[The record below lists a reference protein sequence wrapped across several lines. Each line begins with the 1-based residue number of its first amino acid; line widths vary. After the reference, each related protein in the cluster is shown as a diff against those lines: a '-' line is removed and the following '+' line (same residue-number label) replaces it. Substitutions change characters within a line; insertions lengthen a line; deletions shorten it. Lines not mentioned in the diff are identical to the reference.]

1 MTVDSQEITT
11 VVNHSMF
18 SISKMFEDG
27 SFLIYGIT
35 NPTKHRLKHLR
46 DLPQE

>member
-1 MTVDSQEITT
+1 MTVGSQEITT

-35 NPTKHRLKHLR
+35 NPTSKLKHLR
-46 DLPQE
+46 GLSQE